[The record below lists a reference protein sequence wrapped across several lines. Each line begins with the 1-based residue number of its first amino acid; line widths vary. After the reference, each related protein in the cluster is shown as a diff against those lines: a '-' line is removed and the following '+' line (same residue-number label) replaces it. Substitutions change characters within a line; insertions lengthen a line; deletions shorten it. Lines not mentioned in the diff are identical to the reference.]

1 MEQKKGRRL
10 LLLGFISAALIASSA
25 ACSNEPSQVAS
36 SSNQNGYDEQ
46 TPILLHNETFF
57 VGGSYNGAQYTGQS
71 MIHRLSLGEQNTPI
85 VMLPGLGL
93 SAYIYTSTPDGRA
106 GWTSD
111 FAAAGFD
118 TYAVDTHNLAV
129 SGLDAAAFGTENQPS
144 LSVWGESKIWKTWGF
159 GDNPNEPY
167 PDTQYPVEYI
177 EQLYASF
184 SPQIS
189 ESKSS
194 GVAGTETQ
202 SSVKDGGSVEQQPA
216 GRRIGAPA
224 DVQAPEGAAKGGQR
238 PAGTEQAEGA
248 GQGGQS
254 SRNADP
260 VEVQNMIALLER
272 TGPSVLMVHS
282 MGGVTGFEV
291 VRQRPELVKALIVI
305 EPVGSPTDKTDLE
318 QHFVNVPYLAVYG
331 DYIESRGQ
339 TGRYESCIETA
350 KVLNELGGYGEVMT
364 LTDLGYKG
372 NTHLMMQDRNK
383 EEIAEHIIQWIQ
395 LHVKA

>member
-1 MEQKKGRRL
+1 M
-10 LLLGFISAALIASSA
+10 SAVMMASSV
-25 ACSNEPSQVAS
+25 ACSDEVSQAPLTS
-36 SSNQNGYDEQ
+36 
-46 TPILLHNETFF
+46 ILNKDMEKAPTMLHNETFF
-57 VGGSYNGAQYTGQS
+57 VGGAYNGTQYTGQS
-71 MIHRLSLGEQNTPI
+71 MIHRLSLGEPTTPI

-111 FAAAGFD
+111 FAAGGYD

-129 SGLDAAAFGTENQPS
+129 SGLDAAAFGTENQPA

-159 GDNPNEPY
+159 GSKPNEPY
-167 PDTQYPVEYI
+167 ADTQYPVEYI

-189 ESKSS
+189 EGKSS
-194 GVAGTETQ
+194 GVEGTGTQ
-202 SSVKDGGSVEQQPA
+202 SSVKGGGASEQQPA
-216 GRRIGAPA
+216 NGKKEAVTGG
-224 DVQAPEGAAKGGQR
+224 QAAEGPAKGGQR
-238 PAGTEQAEGA
+238 PVGTAQGETTE
-248 GQGGQS
+248 QGGQS

-272 TGPSVLMVHS
+272 TGPAVLMVHS

-305 EPVGSPTDKTDLE
+305 EPVGSPTDQADLK
-318 QHFVNVPYLAVYG
+318 QHFVDVPYLAVYG

-339 TGRYESCIETA
+339 TGRYESCMETA

-364 LTDLGYKG
+364 LTELGYKG
-372 NTHLMMQDRNK
+372 NTHLMMQDMNK
-383 EEIAEHIIQWIQ
+383 SDIAKLIMEWIQ
-395 LHVKA
+395 SHVKV